1 MRNVHD
7 SRSSRLEI
15 QLKAAQMRVFRC
27 DKRFRVLVAGRR
39 FGKTYLASVELLRAA
54 SSPGRMVWYIGPT
67 YKQAKRIAWN
77 RLKEL
82 TRPYWK
88 SKPHE
93 TDLSIP
99 LAWGSAIALRGADQ
113 YDSLRGEGLDFVVLD
128 EYASMHP
135 ACWTEVIRPALS
147 DRMGGALFIGTPQG
161 FNHFYERYDRA
172 QSDTDWAAFQ
182 FTTEQGGNV
191 SREEL
196 ATAARELDERCYR
209 QEFQASFENL
219 GQGRVYYAFDRTK
232 NVAQCRYDPR
242 LPLIWSV
249 DFNVNP
255 MCSVIAQRAGE
266 TVYVL
271 DELVLPDSNTP
282 AACDEFLRRTQP
294 WWVDSEPLTLQV
306 HGDATGDKRTSA
318 ASRTD
323 WRIIRDFFSAKKA
336 AFDASVRVG
345 SSNPAVKDRI
355 NCVNSRICNS
365 VRECRL
371 FIDPHCRQLIRDM
384 EQVCWKTDAN
394 GNPLLELDKSDPMR
408 THTSDAL
415 GYYIAQEF
423 PMRGSVGPKPYSLF
437 GGGVFH

>member
-1 MRNVHD
+1 MTNAHD
-7 SRSSRLEI
+7 SRSNSLEI
-15 QLKAAQMRVFRC
+15 RLKVAQTQVFLC

-39 FGKTYLASVELLRAA
+39 FGKTYLAAVELLRAA
-54 SSPGRMVWYIGPT
+54 CGSGRTVWYIGPT

-88 SKPHE
+88 SKPSE

-99 LAWGSAIALRGADQ
+99 LAWGSEIALRGADQ
-113 YDSLRGEGLDFVVLD
+113 YDSLRGDGLDFVVLD

-147 DRMGGALFIGTPQG
+147 DRLGGALFIGTPQG

-172 QSDTDWAAFQ
+172 QSENEWAAFQ

-196 ATAARELDERCYR
+196 TSAARELDERCYR

-232 NVAQCRYDPR
+232 NVAASRYDPR
-242 LPLIWSV
+242 VPLVWSV

-255 MCSVIAQRAGE
+255 MCSVMAQRVGE

-282 AACDEFLRRTQP
+282 AACEEFLRRTKP
-294 WWVDSEPLTLQV
+294 WWSGGEALMVDV
-306 HGDATGDKRTSA
+306 YGDATGDSRTTA

-323 WRIIRDFFSAKKA
+323 WKIIRDFFHGKQAGITS
-336 AFDASVRVG
+336 SIRVG
-345 SSNPAVKDRI
+345 SSNPPLKDRT
-355 NCVNSRICNS
+355 NCVNSRVCNACGE
-365 VRECRL
+365 RRL
-371 FIDPHCRQLIRDM
+371 FIDPRCRQLIRDL
-384 EQVCWKTDAN
+384 EQVTWKTDAN

-408 THTSDAL
+408 THSSDAL
-415 GYYIAQEF
+415 GYYIARAF
-423 PMRGSVGPKPYSLF
+423 PMQPKVGYRREWL
-437 GGGVFH
+437 G